1 LDGRFIIF
9 AKNTFCF
16 MKTKRRFRFMK
27 NAKLIK
33 ILGLVATVVGMGAT
47 LLTDWVNEKKM
58 DEKIDECVT
67 EKLAAL
73 SDDEDEE
80 S

>member
-1 LDGRFIIF
+1 MI
-9 AKNTFCF
+9 
-16 MKTKRRFRFMK
+16 
-27 NAKLIK
+27 NAKMVK

-58 DEKIDECVT
+58 EEKIDERIN
-67 EKLAAL
+67 EKLAVL
-73 SDDEDEE
+73 NDKEEE